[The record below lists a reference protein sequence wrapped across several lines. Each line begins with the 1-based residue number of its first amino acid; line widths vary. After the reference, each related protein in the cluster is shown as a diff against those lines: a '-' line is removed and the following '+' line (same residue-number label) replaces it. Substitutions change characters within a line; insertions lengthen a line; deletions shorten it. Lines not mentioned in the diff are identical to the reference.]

1 MAHSGVD
8 FKYANIQFPLKSSGV
23 FEGGAGGGT
32 CLLRRQ
38 RIIFIVFIEYFE
50 HQTMPLPDDDSARIT
65 DSAGVEQGRGAEG
78 VA

>member
-23 FEGGAGGGT
+23 AEGGGG
-32 CLLRRQ
+32 RQ

-65 DSAGVEQGRGAEG
+65 DSAGVEQGWGREERGLMYR